1 LGQEEGADGGSA
13 DFKLARDFRFAAA
26 LSVRLSGFDGFVNY
40 RWRAAEAF
48 ALLPG
53 MS

>member
-1 LGQEEGADGGSA
+1 LGQEAADRSSA
-13 DFKLARDFRFAAA
+13 YIKLAGDVRFAAA
-26 LSVRLSGFDGFVNY
+26 LLVQLAGFDGFVNH
-40 RWRAAEAF
+40 RRRAAEAF

>member
-1 LGQEEGADGGSA
+1 VQ
-13 DFKLARDFRFAAA
+13 LA
-26 LSVRLSGFDGFVNY
+26 GFDGFVNH

-53 MS
+53 VSASREDLPRRLFLGHLGRFGL